1 MRYRKL
7 ATDGDMTFGHQQA
20 DFYQDEPA
28 AAAQA
33 VLTRLQLWLG
43 EWFLDQTDGMPFQ
56 QAVLGKHTQASIEPA
71 LRARILETP
80 GVLSIDSFE
89 LLPDRETRHMTLL
102 ATVNTLYG
110 TVSVVEV
117 L

>member
-7 ATDGDMTFGHQQA
+7 TNTGDMTFGHQQA
-20 DFYQDEPA
+20 DFYRDEPSA
-28 AAAQA
+28 VAQA

-43 EWFLDQTDGMPFQ
+43 EWFLDQTDGTPYQ
-56 QAVLGKHTQASIEPA
+56 QAVLGAHTTRSVEPA

-80 GVLSIDSFE
+80 AVSGISEFE
-89 LLPDRETRHMTLL
+89 LLAHGETRKMAVR
-102 ATVNTLYG
+102 ATIDTIYG
-110 TVSVVEV
+110 HAVVTEV